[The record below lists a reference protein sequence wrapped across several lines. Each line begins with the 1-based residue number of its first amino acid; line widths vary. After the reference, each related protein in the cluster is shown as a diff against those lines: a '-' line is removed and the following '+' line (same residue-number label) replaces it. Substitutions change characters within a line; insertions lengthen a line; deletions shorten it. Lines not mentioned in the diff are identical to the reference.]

1 MSRGPYY
8 FLSLLYHVKI
18 WLSQFVVRFHILL
31 VLLFYADQFS
41 TLTLKKIPRKLIVN
55 GTNSSLWHGS
65 LVQFLPQLRTFLEY
79 RGPGDLIIP
88 YVPLPLPHTGRKWVC
103 RFHCFQNSKFWP
115 WSLAVPKLIYILL
128 KLADFLA
135 NLCQFMQKKTSQKIL
150 MYFWPSVPPHQ
161 VSIQVD
167 TNKIIQFLRVT
178 RVEAKK

>member
-135 NLCQFMQKKTSQKIL
+135 IFAKKNFTENLNVL
-150 MYFWPSVPPHQ
+150 LPSVPPHQ